1 MIEYSTTV
9 QTLAAGD
16 LKARIRA
23 IVKEHARITLPL
35 SALEDSA
42 PLYQAGM
49 TSFASVQLMMA
60 LENEFALEFP
70 DSMLRREVFE
80 SIDAIARA
88 IKSVLQGER

>member
-1 MIEYSTTV
+1 MIEFSAV
-9 QTLAAGD
+9 ESLAAGE

-23 IVKEHARITLPL
+23 IVQEHARIALPL
-35 SALEDSA
+35 NALEDST

-70 DSMLRREVFE
+70 DSMLRRDVFE
-80 SIDAIARA
+80 SIDSIAQAIE
-88 IKSVLQGER
+88 SVLQGEK